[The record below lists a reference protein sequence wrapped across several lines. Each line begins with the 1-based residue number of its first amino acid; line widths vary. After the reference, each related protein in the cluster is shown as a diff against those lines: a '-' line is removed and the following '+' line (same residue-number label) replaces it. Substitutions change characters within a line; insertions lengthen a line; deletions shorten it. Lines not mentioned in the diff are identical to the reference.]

1 MGKGKAENLIK
12 NSDLTPEERKEKASK
27 AGKKSGEAR
36 AKKKLLK
43 DELLALLDM
52 EMEDPDSKKKV
63 NTRNLISAKL
73 IRECINGNVKAFVAL
88 RDTIGEKPVETIN
101 ASIEND
107 NKDILKAYLENVK
120 K

>member
-1 MGKGKAENLIK
+1 MGKGRVENLK
-12 NSDLTPEERKEKASK
+12 TPTTEEARER
-27 AGKKSGEAR
+27 GKKGGQKSGEAR

-52 EMEDPDSKKKV
+52 EIEDPESKKKV

-88 RDTIGEKPVETIN
+88 RDTIGEKPAETIN

-107 NKDILKAYLENVK
+107 NKDILKDYLESVK